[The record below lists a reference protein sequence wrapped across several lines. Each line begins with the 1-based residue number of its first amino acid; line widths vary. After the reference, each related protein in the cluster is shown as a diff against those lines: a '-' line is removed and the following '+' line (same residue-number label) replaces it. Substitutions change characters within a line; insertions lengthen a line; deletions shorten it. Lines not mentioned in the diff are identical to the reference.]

1 MPIVFASNAQNLLN
15 GSQKIVND
23 APRNRLLVSN
33 YNDGNLVVIDS
44 TGNQTLFV
52 PNADFVDGLEII
64 GDTIFGVGNNRYIHA
79 YNLETRELL
88 WNKKIP
94 GTNYLSSMASDSA
107 GHLFI
112 PCPVSNIIYKL
123 RISDQAYW
131 VFDIS
136 VGNMRRPGFRSSNL
150 SNRYKF
156 V

>member
-1 MPIVFASNAQNLLN
+1 LSLFLPIVFASNAQNLLN

-33 YNDGNLVVIDS
+33 YNDGKLVVIDS

-64 GDTIFGVGNNRYIHA
+64 GDTIYGVGTDRVVHA
-79 YNLETRELL
+79 YNLETMESV
-88 WNKKIP
+88 WNIIID
-94 GTNYLSSMASDSA
+94 GNSSNYLSSMASDSA

-136 VGNMRRPGFRSSNL
+136 NL
-150 SNRYKF
+150 
-156 V
+156 